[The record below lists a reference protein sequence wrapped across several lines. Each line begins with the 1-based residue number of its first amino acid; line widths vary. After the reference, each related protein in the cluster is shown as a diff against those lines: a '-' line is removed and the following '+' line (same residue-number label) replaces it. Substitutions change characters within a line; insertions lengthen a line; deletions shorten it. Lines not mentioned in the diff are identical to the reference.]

1 MCILTLTVSVESEKS
16 ELCNCGGVSALY
28 DRGSQHD
35 DFSAVVP
42 GQRGAVIAVIVIPP
56 VYD

>member
-1 MCILTLTVSVESEKS
+1 MTLIVSVESEKS
-16 ELCNCGGVSALY
+16 ELCNCGGALALY
-28 DRGSQHD
+28 DRDSKHD